1 MPEILKLWH
10 TFPDDTKNPMYGN
23 WRDIGTF
30 WNNPVALV
38 DCFIGERE
46 IEILISWHRKTDLSI
61 KWEVINHWL
70 RLLFFQ
76 ASLVIR
82 PLTDN

>member
-1 MPEILKLWH
+1 
-10 TFPDDTKNPMYGN
+10 MYGN

-46 IEILISWHRKTDLSI
+46 IEILISWHI
-61 KWEVINHWL
+61 I

-82 PLTDN
+82 PPTDN